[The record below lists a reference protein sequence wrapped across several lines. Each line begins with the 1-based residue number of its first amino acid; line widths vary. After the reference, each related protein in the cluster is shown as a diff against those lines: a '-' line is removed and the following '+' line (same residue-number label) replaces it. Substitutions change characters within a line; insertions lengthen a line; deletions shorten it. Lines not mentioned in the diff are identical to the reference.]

1 MAKTIL
7 VDDLLGRC
15 CVCQEPSTVRYSIDV
30 PADPSLNSF
39 AAYCDEHRDVA
50 DQRWRVIHEGSNQD
64 TERS

>member
-1 MAKTIL
+1 
-7 VDDLLGRC
+7 
-15 CVCQEPSTVRYSIDV
+15 VRYSIDV